1 MTDEH
6 GGEPRAEDAAQD
18 WVAVANAWQRV
29 GAQLKYLGEDI
40 AETFR
45 RSYDET
51 GPSGAP
57 DAEISAA
64 DHLADAA
71 GTIERSLKAARA
83 TVDAPDLRATAGLR
97 ARTLSDGI
105 EHALSLSLEEMG
117 RALIKLSEDMGRRA
131 GGGGDGTGN
140 TPDA

>member
-1 MTDEH
+1 MSEEQ
-6 GGEPRAEDAAQD
+6 GGEAREDAAAQ
-18 WVAVANAWQRV
+18 WVAVADAWQRV
-29 GAQLKYLGEDI
+29 GAQLRYLGEDI

-51 GPSGAP
+51 GAGDAP
-57 DAEISAA
+57 DSEIGPA
-64 DHLADAA
+64 DRLTDAA

-117 RALIKLSEDMGRRA
+117 RALIKLSDDMGRRGADDRSGEA
-131 GGGGDGTGN
+131 GE
-140 TPDA
+140 PEV